1 MYICLCA
8 GVTDRQIREL
18 CAERVS
24 TTFPE
29 VCRRLNVA
37 RQCGRCAEAAKA
49 AAGLDK
55 KSAAEPASQPGA

>member
-18 CAERVS
+18 CAQRA

-37 RQCGRCAEAAKA
+37 RQCGRCAEAAKE
-49 AAGLDK
+49 AAGLEP
-55 KSAAEPASQPGA
+55 KSTIDPAAPAGA